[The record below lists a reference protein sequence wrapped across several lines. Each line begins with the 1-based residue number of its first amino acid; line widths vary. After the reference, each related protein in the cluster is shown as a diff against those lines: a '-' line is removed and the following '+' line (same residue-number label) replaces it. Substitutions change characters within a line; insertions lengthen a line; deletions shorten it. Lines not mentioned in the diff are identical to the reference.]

1 MKKFFKNR
9 CVFGFIIVVIIFSII
24 VGIVNVKNPELS
36 FGENMVNVFVKPVQS
51 FFTWVG
57 AGVSDFFGNFA
68 HKDDLKNEIAKLKKE
83 NADLK
88 ANISKF
94 ELAKKENEELRGL
107 LNLKEVFPEQELKY
121 ARIISR
127 EPSNWHNTFTINIGS
142 SDGIA
147 VNQPVV
153 SRENTL
159 IGRISEVGTTWA
171 KVITVFDTEHAVGA
185 VVSRSGEYGT
195 VEGDADAAL
204 SGYCRLSYISKNSD
218 IIIGDTIMTSGLG
231 GVFPEG
237 IVIGKIVDIK
247 ADEQGI
253 AQTAFLSPA
262 ADIENI
268 RTVCIIQNPTKQ

>member
-9 CVFGFIIVVIIFSII
+9 CVFGFVIVVVIFSII

-36 FGENMVNVFVKPVQS
+36 FGENIVNVFVKPVQS

-57 AGVSDFFGNFA
+57 NGISDFFDNFA
-68 HKDDLKNEIAKLKKE
+68 DKDDLKNEIEKLKKE

-88 ANISKF
+88 ASISKI

-153 SRENTL
+153 SMENTL

-171 KVITVFDTEHAVGA
+171 KVITVFDAEHAVGA
-185 VVSRSGEYGT
+185 VVSRSGEYGI
-195 VEGDADAAL
+195 VEGDADAML

-231 GVFPEG
+231 GLFPEG
-237 IVIGKIVDIK
+237 IIIGKIVDIK

-253 AQTAFLSPA
+253 AQTAFLSPV

-268 RTVCIIQNPTKQ
+268 RTVCVIQNPTK